1 MTGIQ
6 LSTNTA
12 DITPLSKDPQAPCIL
27 LDFQQMPFLLDCA
40 LQMLRPRTS
49 EDDKKTAVWDPVV
62 SAPAAVRFAVPPIAA
77 VAPVLETVL
86 ISNPYNMLALPFLT
100 EYTRFGGTVYAT
112 EPTVE
117 FGRLLMEDLIHSFA
131 THSGTGRVEHN
142 VLFGR
147 EAHSLYSMH
156 DIETCISKIRRVH
169 FSETIELDSHGDD
182 ITIVA
187 VSSGL
192 SLGSAHWII
201 ESPNGKV
208 SYAAGST
215 HDELGHMALIDDRA
229 FASMDAIIYSQ
240 MGTPIPRPIV
250 DVISDMLQLVVKTLE
265 SRGNVLFP
273 MHPYGLIF
281 DLIKY
286 VWHGLKTFGFTETP
300 LHVVSPVAK
309 RSLHRANIEGEW
321 MNKRAQKKL
330 YEATKPLRHGKLMEE
345 GMLRVH
351 ESGEDVFAYK
361 PPYIVF
367 ASHPSLTGG
376 DARAFFDNWRD
387 DPANLLVLTDALIPL
402 PNKRILD
409 GVKMQMCIC
418 PLEARLPL
426 EDLVA
431 KTEAKMVV
439 VPLRAG
445 AFPETTAKGV
455 TPRPGSRLCP
465 LEPMDELSV
474 PFQKDF
480 VRAVINEES
489 LLKTLKKTTED
500 PPVIR
505 GRISVLDRRTCV
517 INGML
522 GPSPGHMD
530 PRSITARISAKCTET
545 LGPGAVETL
554 PDGGIMLD
562 WEGGEHKVVCSGD
575 MEIRIDAADMKT
587 LDVLREAVA
596 SAIGFERKMFESRL
610 SGTSPSA
617 VVPTSSV
624 IAQGECFHNFNHLLT
639 IKRQKLND
647 LREVNPAAAQYIK
660 DQLSF
665 V

>member
-1 MTGIQ
+1 MTGTQ

-27 LDFQQMPFLLDCA
+27 LDFQQMSFLLDCA
-40 LQMLRPRTS
+40 LQMLRPRTG
-49 EDDKKTAVWDPVV
+49 EDDKETAVWDPVM
-62 SAPAAVRFAVPPIAA
+62 SAAASAVRFAVPPIAA

-100 EYTRFGGTVYAT
+100 EYTQFGGTVYAT

-117 FGRLLMEDLIHSFA
+117 FGRLLMEDLVHSYA
-131 THSGTGRVEHN
+131 RHLETGRVEHT
-142 VLFGR
+142 VLFGT
-147 EAHSLYSMH
+147 EVHPLYSMH

-192 SLGSAHWII
+192 SLGSANWIV

-215 HDELGHMALIDDRA
+215 HDELGHMALIDDRP

-240 MGTPIPRPIV
+240 MGSPIPRPIV

-273 MHPYGLIF
+273 MQPYGLIF

-330 YEATKPLRHGKLMEE
+330 YEATKPLRHGRLMEE
-345 GMLRVH
+345 GLLRVH
-351 ESGEDVFAYK
+351 ERGEDVFAYK

-387 DPANLLVLTDALIPL
+387 DPANLLVLTDALTPL

-409 GVKMQMCIC
+409 GVKMQTCIC

-426 EDLVA
+426 ADLVA
-431 KTEAKMVV
+431 KSAAKMVV

-445 AFPETTAKGV
+445 ALPETTAKGV
-455 TPRPGSRLCP
+455 TTRPGSKLC
-465 LEPMDELSV
+465 LVEPMDDVLV
-474 PFQKDF
+474 PFERDF

-489 LLKTLKKTTED
+489 LLKTLKNATED
-500 PPVIR
+500 APIIR
-505 GRISVLDRRTCV
+505 GRISVSDRRTCV
-517 INGML
+517 FNGTL
-522 GPSPGHMD
+522 GPSSAHMD
-530 PRSITARISAKCTET
+530 PRAATARISAKCTET
-545 LGPGAVETL
+545 LGPGEMETL
-554 PDGGIMLD
+554 PDGGAMLV
-562 WEGGEHKVVCSGD
+562 WEGGEHQVVCSRD
-575 MEIRIDAADMKT
+575 MEIRIDAADMNT

-596 SAIGFERKMFESRL
+596 SAIR
-610 SGTSPSA
+610 
-617 VVPTSSV
+617 
-624 IAQGECFHNFNHLLT
+624 
-639 IKRQKLND
+639 
-647 LREVNPAAAQYIK
+647 
-660 DQLSF
+660 
-665 V
+665 